1 MPPTR
6 STLTDTAIAAAGGG
20 TLLRLDADSSR
31 PGRAHAVI
39 LAAGRIVQVALD
51 QALGT
56 AVVGT
61 CTPLRPTAPPS
72 RRSALAHH

>member
-1 MPPTR
+1 MLLTR

-20 TLLRLDADSSR
+20 VVLRLDADSSR
-31 PGRAHAVI
+31 PGRVHALV

-56 AVVGT
+56 AAVGPP
-61 CTPLRPTAPPS
+61 TPLKATAPPS
-72 RRSALAHH
+72 RRSVLAHR